1 MDERREAL
9 RRKYLNLGV
18 GELAAASVFGF
29 VAVTFVMPRLEGP
42 HDYAALWSALAPLL
56 VILVQA
62 GFYWLLA
69 RAWVERA
76 PMPAAVAGIYRVFRI
91 ADIVLLSSGLVGIL
105 VWWPDSLG
113 TALLVTVVWS
123 FGVVEYLN
131 YFLVRLSYPVDRWF
145 ASVGQWRAPRLVQDV
160 RTSSL

>member
-1 MDERREAL
+1 MDKRREAL
-9 RRKYLNLGV
+9 RRKYLNLGT
-18 GELAAASVFGF
+18 GELVAATVFGF

-42 HDYAALWSALAPLL
+42 DDYAALWSALAPLL

-69 RAWVERA
+69 RTWVERA
-76 PMPAAVAGIYRVFRI
+76 PIPAAVAGIYRVFRI

-105 VWWPDSLG
+105 VWWPDNLG
-113 TALLVTVVWS
+113 AALLVTVVWS

-145 ASVGQWRAPRLVQDV
+145 TSVGQWRAPRLVQDV